1 MPFVWK
7 CTEFGYDGNG
17 VKVRQISDL
26 DELPNVECIAE
37 EMIPLKNVGG
47 YCVPKSIRRNKNLPC
62 GRNGIPSRSKSSRIC
77 CPKIDDA
84 V

>member
-17 VKVRQISDL
+17 VLLDKSL

-37 EMIPLKNVGG
+37 EMIPLK
-47 YCVPKSIRRNKNLPC
+47 
-62 GRNGIPSRSKSSRIC
+62 
-77 CPKIDDA
+77 
-84 V
+84 